1 MLVVLSPIFV
11 GDTKII
17 FRYNLITSLNLVPV
31 ISHRQAGLDF
41 KGNRLSSLY
50 YKQNSI
56 WTECGNLLCRSPYSV
71 QMRETTDQKNSE

>member
-1 MLVVLSPIFV
+1 MLVVFSPIFAA
-11 GDTKII
+11 DTKII
-17 FRYNLITSLNLVPV
+17 FRYNFVASLNLVPV

-56 WTECGNLLCRSPYSV
+56 WTECGNLLGRSPYSV
-71 QMRETTDQKNSE
+71 QMRETADQKNSE

>member
-17 FRYNLITSLNLVPV
+17 FRYNLIASLNLVPV

-50 YKQNSI
+50 YKQKSI

>member
-1 MLVVLSPIFV
+1 MLVVFSPIFAE
-11 GDTKII
+11 DTKII
-17 FRYNLITSLNLVPV
+17 FRYNFVGSLNLVPV

-56 WTECGNLLCRSPYSV
+56 WTECRNLLGRSPYSV
-71 QMRETTDQKNSE
+71 QMRETADQKNSE